1 VSKPTVPTSRIATPR
16 PPAPLAEPRTSRRF
30 GGPLFSTIDKYVLS
44 SFLKNYIISFFV
56 LIGLYVVLDMVF
68 NFDEFVQVSGREAG
82 DDAGTIFQTVRLIS
96 SFYFFQAFR
105 IFNYLAGVIPVVA
118 TAFTLM
124 RMSRFNELTALLAA
138 GRPLLRVAAPIIG
151 AALALNIVLLV
162 VNQELIV
169 PSLIERLTRDRGQ
182 NDSSL
187 DNRVLRAM
195 PDGPDKLLFAGR
207 YTPGN
212 STTPATIEV
221 LDVLAKVEDKRT
233 HLIAD
238 RATFDPSI
246 NGWRLENGSL
256 SEIVKPGTGR
266 GGDSVP
272 QAVYTGEGVNP
283 ETIALFLSRGDFVDL
298 LSTSRIS
305 ELLAQ
310 NTGVGRIDLMRV
322 RDARWANYVLNIVLV
337 LLTIPC
343 VLTREPMQ
351 LRTAAGRV
359 FILVG
364 LCMATIFVC
373 QSIAGQPPPNPQ
385 LASMWTAAMAW
396 LPIFIFCPVAVWL
409 LDRLKT

>member
-16 PPAPLAEPRTSRRF
+16 PPAPRVAPRTTRRF

-44 SFLKNYIISFFV
+44 SFLKNYVISFFV

-82 DDAGTIFQTVRLIS
+82 DDTGTILQTIHLIA

-151 AALALNIVLLV
+151 AALALNIGLLL
-162 VNQELIV
+162 VNQEVIV
-169 PSLIERLTRDRGQ
+169 PRLIDRLTRDRGQ
-182 NDSSL
+182 ADSSL

-195 PDGPDKLLFAGR
+195 PDGADKLLFAGR
-207 YTPGN
+207 YTPA
-212 STTPATIEV
+212 TEKVPALMEV
-221 LDVLAKVEDKRT
+221 VDVLSKVDGKQT
-233 HLIAD
+233 HLTAD
-238 RATFDPSI
+238 RATFDASA
-246 NGWRLENGSL
+246 NVWKLENGSL
-256 SEIVKPGTGR
+256 AEIVKPGQGR
-266 GGDSVP
+266 GADPVP
-272 QAVYTGEGVNP
+272 QAAYNGDGVNP

-359 FILVG
+359 LLLVG
-364 LCMATIFVC
+364 ACMGTIFVC

-396 LPIFIFCPVAVWL
+396 LPIFIYCPIAVWL